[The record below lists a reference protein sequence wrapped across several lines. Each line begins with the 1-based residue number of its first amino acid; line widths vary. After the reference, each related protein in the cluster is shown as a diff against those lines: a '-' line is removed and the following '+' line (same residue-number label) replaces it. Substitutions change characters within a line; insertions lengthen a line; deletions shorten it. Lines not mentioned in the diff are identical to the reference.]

1 MVVPPM
7 LFVRVRAA
15 RGWNVRVAS
24 RTPKIHRAEIMEV
37 IMEILQGTGWLAF
50 LSLCSFFGCVEQ
62 FLEQEQRY
70 DVLILH
76 HIR

>member
-24 RTPKIHRAEIMEV
+24 RTPKNPWNRNHGYV
-37 IMEILQGTGWLAF
+37 IMEYHGKIAGHWLVSF
-50 LSLCSFFGCVEQ
+50 LVNM
-62 FLEQEQRY
+62 
-70 DVLILH
+70 LIF
-76 HIR
+76 